1 MRISDWSSDVCS
13 SDLAV
18 RDLGINS
25 VRSKQ
30 VARRISS
37 AFSYGFHNPYG
48 DFSFEARKNIETIEL
63 QLNIGFSGF
72 HGVDVIIDGEFGFRA
87 STNEGVLVDVEAT
100 PRQVEIGEE
109 LRKSISA
116 ISSAIGHACRAYRK
130 AYGNPETNRTEE
142 RLGGKECDST

>member
-1 MRISDWSSDVCS
+1 MKIMRTDTTTFAKYVFR
-13 SDLAV
+13 AV

-48 DFSFEARKNIETIEL
+48 DFSFEARKNIATIEL

-72 HGVDVIIDGEFGFRA
+72 HR
-87 STNEGVLVDVEAT
+87 S
-100 PRQVEIGEE
+100 
-109 LRKSISA
+109 
-116 ISSAIGHACRAYRK
+116 
-130 AYGNPETNRTEE
+130 EE
-142 RLGGKECDST
+142 RRVGKECVIPCRSRWSPYHKKK